1 MRFYNS
7 FYEYKYVFIPF
18 DERPIGISNNKKDIF
33 LEESYDI
40 SEDLEKMPIEL
51 RVLLFYLDYT

>member
-1 MRFYNS
+1 MEN
-7 FYEYKYVFIPF
+7 ENELNVFIPF